1 MGELKA
7 WDSATNSNVPLD
19 KTGEDGL
26 APKQYRLPTNFAF
39 GATETHRES
48 RRQIML
54 IAMKLPFGILPLS
67 DPASTAALQLRS
79 LSAPPPCIRLGE

>member
-1 MGELKA
+1 MDGWIFLHATPSMGELKA

-39 GATETHRES
+39 GATETH
-48 RRQIML
+48 
-54 IAMKLPFGILPLS
+54 
-67 DPASTAALQLRS
+67 
-79 LSAPPPCIRLGE
+79 

>member
-1 MGELKA
+1 MLLIRCPMPDATWMVGFFCTQRRQWGELKA

-39 GATETHRES
+39 GATETH
-48 RRQIML
+48 
-54 IAMKLPFGILPLS
+54 
-67 DPASTAALQLRS
+67 
-79 LSAPPPCIRLGE
+79 

>member
-54 IAMKLPFGILPLS
+54 IAMKLPCLPRYFTS
-67 DPASTAALQLRS
+67 IGPGVDGRFAIAFIERPA
-79 LSAPPPCIRLGE
+79 PMH